1 MAAILNVF
9 DRLNLRGHFQKLQ
22 KKVTNKIY
30 IIHENMHEVTVLTMV
45 YIFPCTNKIQRVILV
60 LSILPWKG
68 QSADHFQVK

>member
-45 YIFPCTNKIQRVILV
+45 YNIPMY
-60 LSILPWKG
+60 
-68 QSADHFQVK
+68 